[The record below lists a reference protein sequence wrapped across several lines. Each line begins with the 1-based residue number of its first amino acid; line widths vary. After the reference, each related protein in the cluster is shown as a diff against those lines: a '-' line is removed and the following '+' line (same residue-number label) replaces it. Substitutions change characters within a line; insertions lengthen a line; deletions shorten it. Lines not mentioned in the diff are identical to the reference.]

1 MIRVTTVIP
10 VYNRRDLVKRSIESA
25 MSQGVDGHEILLMDN
40 CSTDGTWEVL
50 SEYARRD
57 SRVRCVRNESNVGPV
72 RNWLRGVE
80 LAQGEYCHL
89 LFSDDTVEPTFLGKV
104 LPLFDSE
111 TGYVIAG
118 HLKCQDGQEV
128 GRSTFQGQGEI
139 LRGELLRA
147 VVFDNPKRIQVINP
161 VGVVF
166 RRLDLVSAVLPEIE
180 NPFGIDFNLHG
191 AGPDML
197 MFAIVGARY
206 DRVQCLDE
214 HLAVMHSHSG
224 SITVQSSDLRFPREW
239 ARWYFVRKYWPQEQE
254 RYLASLWVKSWRN
267 WSLRPVYREVCRS
280 LSGGAGLR
288 LRWVLW
294 YLLSRLRGR
303 T

>member
-139 LRGELLRA
+139 LRGELLWA

-161 VGVVF
+161 VGAVF
-166 RRLDLVSAVLPEIE
+166 RRADLVSALVPEIE
-180 NPFGIDFNLHG
+180 NPFGIDFNSHG

-197 MFAIVGARY
+197 MLAIVGSRYARI
-206 DRVQCLDE
+206 RCVDE

-239 ARWYFVRKYWPQEQE
+239 ARWYFVRKYWPQEQA

>member
-161 VGVVF
+161 VGAVF
-166 RRLDLVSAVLPEIE
+166 RRADLVSALVPEIE
-180 NPFGIDFNLHG
+180 NPFGIDFNSHG

-197 MFAIVGARY
+197 MLAIVGSRYARI
-206 DRVQCLDE
+206 RCVDE